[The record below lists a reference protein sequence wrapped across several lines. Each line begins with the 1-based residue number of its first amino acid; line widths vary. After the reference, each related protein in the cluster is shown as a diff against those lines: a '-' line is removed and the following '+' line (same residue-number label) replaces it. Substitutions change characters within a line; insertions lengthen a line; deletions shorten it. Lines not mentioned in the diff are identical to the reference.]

1 MPNAQ
6 DGDQD
11 QVRKDVTEKEG
22 RTQKEIVEWKGL
34 VVRIGTENCILL
46 SVVLNGF
53 ATSSLPVRK
62 KTQIEGV

>member
-1 MPNAQ
+1 
-6 DGDQD
+6 
-11 QVRKDVTEKEG
+11 
-22 RTQKEIVEWKGL
+22 VEWKGL